1 MGTIFQTYQILATRR
16 ISYYIFCGGI
26 LLRIIYALTLKDP
39 KNSGPDSVKYVDAT
53 LDLVHKGFFANTENL
68 RLFAP
73 GYSIF
78 MSPIYF
84 LGDNLSLV
92 TIFLQVI
99 IFLTTTYLLHKSIAA
114 KYGNFP
120 ANITS
125 SLLLYTPIMIDS
137 TTSIMYEAV
146 AISLTILWVRT
157 LIVGIEFKKET
168 PRKTILVICILS
180 FSLPFLHPRFIGLS
194 IIFSFL
200 IYFFIEKRI
209 GAIAMLFAFLAPFLL
224 SLRNLVA
231 TGSFYSAGNTG
242 VTFATGTHVSWN
254 QNWEI
259 LCPKLIGL
267 TSKFTQNWDNEA
279 LKCGVKIVKEE
290 PLRWVSLIPRK
301 TLEHFEPFIFRFGGA
316 IRFED
321 VIFSGPTV
329 WQTIWFVL
337 FIVTMWISVK
347 VLLVNEKTKSIAWS
361 LVASTVWLWLVS
373 VLFFGYARYRVVAL
387 PFLYFG
393 IAMVLARFFEKKG
406 VDKID

>member
-1 MGTIFQTYQILATRR
+1 MGITLKMHQFLATQK

-26 LLRIIYALTLKDP
+26 LLRIIYAFTLKDP

-84 LGDNLSLV
+84 FGDNLSLV
-92 TIFLQVI
+92 TIFLQAA
-99 IFLTTTYLLHKSIAA
+99 IFLTTTYLLHKCIAV

-157 LIVGIEFKKET
+157 LIVGIEFKKQI
-168 PRKTILVICILS
+168 PRKIILVICILS
-180 FSLPFLHPRFIGLS
+180 FSLPFLHPIFIGLS
-194 IIFSFL
+194 LIFSIL
-200 IYFFIEKRI
+200 VYFFIEKKI
-209 GAIAMLFAFLAPFLL
+209 GAIAMLFACLAPLLL

-242 VTFATGTHVSWN
+242 VTFATGTHVNWN

-267 TSKFTQNWDNEA
+267 TTKFTQNWDNVA
-279 LKCGVKIVKEE
+279 LKCGVKIVKED

-301 TLEHFEPFIFRFGGA
+301 TLEHFEPFMFRFGGA

-321 VIFSGPTV
+321 VIFTGPTV
-329 WQTIWFVL
+329 LQIIWLILFIMVICISAKVL
-337 FIVTMWISVK
+337 F
-347 VLLVNEKTKSIAWS
+347 VNEKTKSLAWS
-361 LVASTVWLWLVS
+361 LLASTVWLWLVS

-393 IAMVLARFFEKKG
+393 IAMVLARYFEKKG
-406 VDKID
+406 VAKID